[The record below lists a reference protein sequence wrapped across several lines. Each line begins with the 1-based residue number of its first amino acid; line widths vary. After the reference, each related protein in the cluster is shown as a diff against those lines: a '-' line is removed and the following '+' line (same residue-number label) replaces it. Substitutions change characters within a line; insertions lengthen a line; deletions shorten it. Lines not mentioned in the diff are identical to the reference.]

1 MGRKLRAVRAWVV
14 VMAMM
19 TCLAFSAFPAL
30 GQQPEDDPWQPTVD
44 NPAYAEGQGPL
55 VLVDEAHG
63 NYHTIDGNFQAFA
76 ELLRNDGL
84 RVQGS
89 DQPITVELLENV
101 DIFVI
106 ANALSGGHDAE
117 WHLPIPSAFS
127 AEEIAVL
134 DQWVRDGGALLLIAD
149 HMPFPGAAADLAEA
163 FGVIFINGFARG
175 PDPDTRTLTFDLSS
189 GLLADHPL
197 IRGRNDAEGLDSVT
211 SFTGHAFRAVTPVEV
226 LMRMPDDWV
235 VLLPSEAWEFE
246 DDTPRVSARGLIQG
260 AVLRHGSGRF
270 AVFGEAAMFTAQ
282 SRVRDGETVRVGM
295 NSPDAPNNRQFVLN
309 VMRWLSGLI
318 ED

>member
-1 MGRKLRAVRAWVV
+1 MDGKLRAVRAWVV

-19 TCLAFSAFPAL
+19 ACLALSAFPAL

-134 DQWVRDGGALLLIAD
+134 DQ
-149 HMPFPGAAADLAEA
+149 
-163 FGVIFINGFARG
+163 
-175 PDPDTRTLTFDLSS
+175 
-189 GLLADHPL
+189 
-197 IRGRNDAEGLDSVT
+197 
-211 SFTGHAFRAVTPVEV
+211 
-226 LMRMPDDWV
+226 
-235 VLLPSEAWEFE
+235 
-246 DDTPRVSARGLIQG
+246 
-260 AVLRHGSGRF
+260 
-270 AVFGEAAMFTAQ
+270 
-282 SRVRDGETVRVGM
+282 
-295 NSPDAPNNRQFVLN
+295 
-309 VMRWLSGLI
+309 
-318 ED
+318 